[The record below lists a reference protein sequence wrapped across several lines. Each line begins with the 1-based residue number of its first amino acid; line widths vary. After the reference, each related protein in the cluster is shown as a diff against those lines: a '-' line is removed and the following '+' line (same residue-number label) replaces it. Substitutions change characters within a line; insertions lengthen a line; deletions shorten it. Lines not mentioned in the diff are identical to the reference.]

1 MIEDYNS
8 NDEKWN
14 IRANLGWNQIKE
26 NLESNIYLRH
36 FLAAVQIAKLNY
48 ELDYRQTLANSVT
61 DPMSRVQFL
70 GDITTLK
77 YEKTK
82 NL

>member
-1 MIEDYNS
+1 MH
-8 NDEKWN
+8 WN
-14 IRANLGWNQIKE
+14 RVKE

-48 ELDYRQTLANSVT
+48 EIDYRNTLANSVA

-70 GDITTLK
+70 GDITTLQ

-82 NL
+82 NF